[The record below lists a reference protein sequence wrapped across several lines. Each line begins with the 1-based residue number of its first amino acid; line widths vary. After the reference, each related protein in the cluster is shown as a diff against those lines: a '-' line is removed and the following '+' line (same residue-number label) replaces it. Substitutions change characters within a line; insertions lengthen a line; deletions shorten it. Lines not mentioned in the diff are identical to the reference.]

1 MRHHVSTTLIAF
13 ALLALGVVP
22 PASAKDA
29 PRHNHSAMNARAQI
43 PPAKPIA
50 DRVPVVRGVD
60 SNGRLH
66 DPDMD
71 WEIRNEEMHGLW

>member
-1 MRHHVSTTLIAF
+1 MTIHMRTTLSAL
-13 ALLALGVVP
+13 ALLAFGVVP

-29 PRHNHSAMNARAQI
+29 PRRNHAAMNARAQI
-43 PPAKPIA
+43 PAPKPIA
-50 DRVPVVRGVD
+50 DRVPMTHGVD
-60 SNGRLH
+60 ASGRLH